1 MYQRCH
7 LVSGIY
13 IKPELF
19 VVCCKNIVINKLFL
33 SAFNIVVAPK
43 FSELYKKGKLEDL
56 RKLTFF
62 SNRVLFIVGTPIFII
77 FMIYA
82 EQIIGLFGQEYTQ
95 GFNVLRILMFGEY
108 INLITGSVI
117 YLLNMTGFQKDVKNI
132 YIFVGIYALISSFVL
147 IPILGM
153 YEHIISSSS
162 IIIANILGAIFI
174 RKRLGYN
181 IFLAYTYIK

>member
-1 MYQRCH
+1 M
-7 LVSGIY
+7 
-13 IKPELF
+13 LF
-19 VVCCKNIVINKLFL
+19 V
-33 SAFNIVVAPK
+33 
-43 FSELYKKGKLEDL
+43 
-56 RKLTFF
+56 
-62 SNRVLFIVGTPIFII
+62 VGTPIFII

-153 YEHIISSSS
+153 YGAALSLSSS
-162 IIIANILGAIFI
+162 IIIANILGAIFV